1 MRRADVSMHK
11 LLFLN
16 RFRWF
21 YRCPAK
27 TAILGFTIL
36 AVCFPH
42 PGVLLRH
49 VQHWRDPNALI
60 EPEAEALQP
69 LMAELNERLSD
80 ELSAEETLKVVE
92 RFVYERI
99 PYRWDWETWGNADY
113 LPTVTETIERGHEDC
128 DGRAVVAASMLAKLG
143 FEARIVTD
151 FAHVWV
157 KTKRGETMG
166 PGKKKAVVAEADGL
180 KVQVSALTELPRAL
194 AFGIAPFPLV
204 RELIVL
210 VVLWWLF
217 LRTDGRLVRSLAA
230 LAVLTIGL
238 LLLRAGGRNYFQPN
252 VLLQAVGVLALVV
265 GLVLLLV
272 RNRTTLASCDTPPAA
287 GAPESP

>member
-1 MRRADVSMHK
+1 MHK